1 MWKKTGLDSQ
11 VPIVAVNLDPRSEA
25 ARKDRQKLVKIF
37 REVPRDL
44 LVRIYQKYQPDFE
57 LFDYDFDQILT
68 MAGYEPLSAS
78 ERKIKP
84 VN

>member
-25 ARKDRQKLVKIF
+25 TRKDQQKMAKLF
-37 REVPRDL
+37 QDVPRDL

-57 LFDYDFDQILT
+57 LFDYDFDKILA

-78 ERKIKP
+78 EREIKP